1 MGHDYEREL
10 KGVLTG
16 EQRAVD
22 KMTKTGGNDIV
33 LAYRQP
39 TREPFQVVRAAGSL
53 GDGDLVVMRNGFAF
67 LVEVKAANRDT
78 VHFSESSGKLQEQAE
93 ALTESACKAGTLA
106 LYAFRLKGHRKK
118 DPWRLFSLPTG
129 DLGRKFQML
138 ADRVPE
144 LPTTGSDTYVL
155 RWEEGRP
162 LHAFLEH
169 FYWVFEDGLAEEPMA
184 ATN

>member
-1 MGHDYEREL
+1 MGHSYEREL

-16 EQRAVD
+16 EERAVE
-22 KMTKTGGNDIV
+22 KMTRTGGNDIV

-39 TREPFQVVRAAGSL
+39 MHEPFQVVRAAGSL

-93 ALTESACKAGTLA
+93 ALTQTAQQAGTLA
-106 LYAFRLKGHRKK
+106 LYAFRLKGHNKK
-118 DPWRLFSLPTG
+118 DPWRLFSLPTD
-129 DLGRKFQML
+129 DLPRKFEML
-138 ADRVPE
+138 ADRVPR
-144 LPTTGSDTYVL
+144 LPRTRSDTYVL
-155 RWEEGRP
+155 RWEQGRP

-169 FYWVFEDGLAEEPMA
+169 FYWVFEDGLAAEPVA
-184 ATN
+184 QTG